1 MEQRRNAKS
10 VRNFVIL
17 FLLILQNCGE
27 ARSVPNIE
35 RRDGLAKLE
44 FSAKQRDAE
53 AEVEAEAGKQEE
65 HNVFNFAKIYETF
78 YAQLMHNTTAGQK
91 QGRGIRSP
99 QAQLMWETPAEEVV
113 VVTSPKPYHLVDP
126 LHPDLVAARKHTT
139 TTMKPFSI
147 LEHLSQEQA
156 ELLRQHRRN
165 VSLNLLQALHME
177 EQLLDQHTTTVKPVN
192 VFEQL
197 NEELTEQEKHTT
209 TSKPFSILEQL
220 SLQQAEQLRLKL
232 PNSSFS
238 LLEALHMEQQQLDN
252 HTTTVKPFHLAAQL
266 NQELDKHEGVEEQA
280 AQSAQE
286 ELFEVEQTVTAPLE
300 QHKEAEQQK
309 AVEPEESTRA
319 KDSQKRR
326 RKRIRRRRKRIRRR
340 RKRTRRRRRK
350 KRKKRRKKRKKKKH
364 KGDKDKKKR
373 KKRRKKPYD
382 THSPVIGQQAQLIY
396 ANPTKQP
403 YHSHG
408 DYYPHGHP
416 YPHAQQPQLVQ
427 LVTTKRPATTP
438 APFSKIK
445 YLLRHNSLF
454 KKKKKEWFNHVGH
467 VLYPFIKFVAFFT
480 VLNPFTLGVFLFTLI
495 SPVVFGFLGFIAL
508 SVLVKPFLHL
518 VFGVKD
524 SVDAIDR
531 QRYLANKRA
540 QQLKLNLRP
549 VTIHKH
555 YYQQKQLH
563 STPPQRYRPLA
574 DWRRQ
579 SPPHPLD
586 RRQLAPHPPE
596 RQQTASLHPP
606 ERRPTRPSRPPERRH
621 NPLLPA
627 DREVF
632 GFL

>member
-27 ARSVPNIE
+27 ARSVPDIE

-44 FSAKQRDAE
+44 FSAKQRGA
-53 AEVEAEAGKQEE
+53 EAEAGTQEE

-99 QAQLMWETPAEEVV
+99 QAQLMWETPPEEVV

-139 TTMKPFSI
+139 TTVKPFSI

-156 ELLRQHRRN
+156 ELLRLHRRN

-209 TSKPFSILEQL
+209 SAKPFSILE
-220 SLQQAEQLRLKL
+220 
-232 PNSSFS
+232 
-238 LLEALHMEQQQLDN
+238 
-252 HTTTVKPFHLAAQL
+252 HLI
-266 NQELDKHEGVEEQA
+266 EEQA

-300 QHKEAEQQK
+300 QHKEVEQQK

-373 KKRRKKPYD
+373 KKRRKKPYE
-382 THSPVIGQQAQLIY
+382 THNPNIGQQAQLIY

-416 YPHAQQPQLVQ
+416 YPHPQQPQLVQ

-495 SPVVFGFLGFIAL
+495 SPVVFGFLGFVAL

-531 QRYLANKRA
+531 QRYLAHKRA

-555 YYQQKQLH
+555 YYQQKPLH
-563 STPPQRYRPLA
+563 STPPQRYRPVA

-586 RRQLAPHPPE
+586 RRQLAPHPPQ
-596 RQQTASLHPP
+596 RQQAAPLRPP

>member
-10 VRNFVIL
+10 VRNFVI

-27 ARSVPNIE
+27 ARTQPEIE

-44 FSAKQRDAE
+44 FSSTQRE
-53 AEVEAEAGKQEE
+53 NEQEQK
-65 HNVFNFAKIYETF
+65 HNQTALNVFNFAKIYETF
-78 YAQLMHNTTAGQK
+78 YAHFMQPTAGHRLQQREQ
-91 QGRGIRSP
+91 QGRGLRSP
-99 QAQLMWETPAEEVV
+99 QAQLLWDTPAEEVV
-113 VVTSPKPYHLVDP
+113 LVTSPKPYHVVEP
-126 LHPDLVAARKHTT
+126 LHPDLAAGRKHT
-139 TTMKPFSI
+139 TTMKPFSL
-147 LEHLSQEQA
+147 LEHLSLEQA
-156 ELLRQHRRN
+156 ALLRQKYPN
-165 VSLNLLQALHME
+165 ASFNLLQALQME
-177 EQLLDQHTTTVKPVN
+177 QQQLEQQTTTVKPVN

-197 NEELTEQEKHTT
+197 SQQLAEQEKHTT
-209 TSKPFSILEQL
+209 TAKPFSILQQL
-220 SLQQAEQLRLKL
+220 SHQQAEQLQLKL
-232 PNSSFS
+232 PNS
-238 LLEALHMEQQQLDN
+238 
-252 HTTTVKPFHLAAQL
+252 K
-266 NQELDKHEGVEEQA
+266 
-280 AQSAQE
+280 

-300 QHKEAEQQK
+300 QHK

-319 KDSQKRR
+319 KDSQKRK

-340 RKRTRRRRRK
+340 RKRQRRRRRK
-350 KRKKRRKKRKKKKH
+350 KRKKKRKKKKKKKH
-364 KGDKDKKKR
+364 KGDKKKKKKR
-373 KKRRKKPYD
+373 KKNKRKKPYD
-382 THSPVIGQQAQLIY
+382 THPPVIGQEAQLIY

-408 DYYPHGHP
+408 DHYPHGHP
-416 YPHAQQPQLVQ
+416 YPPQSQQPTLVQ
-427 LVTTKRPATTP
+427 LVTTKRPTTTP

-495 SPVVFGFLGFIAL
+495 SPVVFGFLGFVAL

-524 SVDAIDR
+524 NVDAIDR
-531 QRYLANKRA
+531 QHYLANKRA
-540 QQLKLNLRP
+540 QQLRLNLRP

-555 YYQQKQLH
+555 YYQQKPLH

-579 SPPHPLD
+579 SPPHPPE
-586 RRQLAPHPPE
+586 RRQTAAAQPHERRQTAAPHPPG
-596 RQQTASLHPP
+596 
-606 ERRPTRPSRPPERRH
+606 RRH

-627 DREVF
+627 DRAAF

>member
-10 VRNFVIL
+10 VRNFVI

-27 ARSVPNIE
+27 ARTRPEIE
-35 RRDGLAKLE
+35 RRDGLAKFE
-44 FSAKQRDAE
+44 FSATQRDTRQPE
-53 AEVEAEAGKQEE
+53 EQQEE
-65 HNVFNFAKIYETF
+65 TPLNVFNFAKIYETF
-78 YAQLMHNTTAGQK
+78 CAQLMQTTAGHQQQQQQQRQPQ

-99 QAQLMWETPAEEVV
+99 QLMWETPSEEVV
-113 VVTSPKPYHLVDP
+113 LVTSPKPFHVVEP
-126 LHPDLVAARKHTT
+126 LHPDLAAAKKKQTT
-139 TTMKPFSI
+139 TKKPFSI
-147 LEHLSQEQA
+147 LEHLSLEQA
-156 ELLRQHRRN
+156 ELLRQKLPN
-165 VSLNLLQALHME
+165 ASFNLLQALQME
-177 EQLLDQHTTTVKPVN
+177 QQKWEQQTTTAKPVN

-197 NEELTEQEKHTT
+197 NQELAEQEQQTT
-209 TSKPFSILEQL
+209 TAKPFSILQHL
-220 SLQQAEQLRLKL
+220 SLQQAEQLRLKF
-232 PNSSFS
+232 PNSI
-238 LLEALHMEQQQLDN
+238 
-252 HTTTVKPFHLAAQL
+252 
-266 NQELDKHEGVEEQA
+266 
-280 AQSAQE
+280 
-286 ELFEVEQTVTAPLE
+286 FEVEQAVTEE
-300 QHKEAEQQK
+300 QHK

-319 KDSQKRR
+319 KDSQKRK

-350 KRKKRRKKRKKKKH
+350 KRKKKRKKRKKKKH

-373 KKRRKKPYD
+373 KKRRKKPQA
-382 THSPVIGQQAQLIY
+382 THPNTIGQEAQLIY

-408 DYYPHGHP
+408 YPHPHPHP
-416 YPHAQQPQLVQ
+416 YPYPHPQQPQLVQ

-495 SPVVFGFLGFIAL
+495 SPAVFGFLGFVAL

-524 SVDAIDR
+524 NVAAIDR
-531 QRYLANKRA
+531 QHYLANKRA

-555 YYQQKQLH
+555 YYQQKPLH
-563 STPPQRYRPLA
+563 STPPHRYRPLA

-579 SPPHPLD
+579 
-586 RRQLAPHPPE
+586 
-596 RQQTASLHPP
+596 
-606 ERRPTRPSRPPERRH
+606 
-621 NPLLPA
+621 
-627 DREVF
+627 
-632 GFL
+632 